1 MALLFLVS
9 RWACFF
15 LPPQLLVFSLHSPQG
30 AALWA
35 NNMLLPDSYLKMS
48 YPMLFCLQNMIFFFY
63 LFLQEVKN
71 LMTNNSNTSWSTRAQ
86 ANWMQIFFN
95 ATYLLSVWTM
105 PWPVCSYF
113 QLNTAFHWQTASGG
127 KSFCM
132 AHHHSY
138 KEEKRPTEAKRSEM
152 FPPKKQIT
160 FRKPQQSTQLCIYLY
175 PDLKKKKKNLSS
187 INR

>member
-30 AALWA
+30 AAPWA

-86 ANWMQIFFN
+86 ANWMQIFLMLLICFLYGQCLGQCVPISN
-95 ATYLLSVWTM
+95 SILHSTDKLRVEGKAFAWPITTATKRKSDQQKPREVKCFHPRSKLHSESLNNRLS
-105 PWPVCSYF
+105 Y
-113 QLNTAFHWQTASGG
+113 AFIFIQT
-127 KSFCM
+127 
-132 AHHHSY
+132 
-138 KEEKRPTEAKRSEM
+138 
-152 FPPKKQIT
+152 
-160 FRKPQQSTQLCIYLY
+160 
-175 PDLKKKKKNLSS
+175 
-187 INR
+187 